1 MKPVHISPVQWDHAV
16 GYARQSCARI
26 FRHGGSP
33 VDAMS
38 SFGLT
43 GGSIALRREEN
54 WGGAVQ
60 RIALALCAPTR

>member
-1 MKPVHISPVQWDHAV
+1 MTKPANINPAQWDHAL

-38 SFGLT
+38 SFGLA
-43 GGSIALRREEN
+43 SPMSRNAN
-54 WGGAVQ
+54 WGSAVEN
-60 RIALALCAPTR
+60 IAMSLCAPGR